1 MRDSLASLTIR
12 GRAFIAAGVTTTV
25 CSILLGF
32 DALMRVGILAVAL
45 PLITAIWVGR
55 TRYRLMAARTVQ
67 PSRVSMGD
75 TAQVRVDLVNRGKLP
90 VGMLLFEDR
99 VPPSLGPSVRFT
111 VDRMGA
117 AWRRSVSY
125 EVQASQRGHYE
136 LGPLGVRISDPF
148 GFIAL
153 SRSFSTTSAI
163 AVVPRVEGLTP
174 LPLSGGAS
182 HAGDRQLRS
191 SPSGSAEDVTVREY
205 RQGDDLRRVHWRS
218 TARVGSL
225 MVRREERQW
234 QNRATLLLDTRHRA
248 HAGTGADSSVEW
260 AISAAASV
268 GVHLEKSGYAVRLLT
283 ERHEPDATQW
293 HAHLAGASER
303 ASLLLDQLSALT
315 LTPLGALREATANL
329 TSEPGLTVAVLG
341 ACTPQDLEDLG
352 VHLPPRTRKLALLLD
367 TSQWASRPV
376 SPSVEEQRV
385 ALARRGWQVSVA
397 VPGASVDSVWRALP
411 THAGHHRRAAV
422 PAQGRA

>member
-1 MRDSLASLTIR
+1 M
-12 GRAFIAAGVTTTV
+12 
-25 CSILLGF
+25 
-32 DALMRVGILAVAL
+32 
-45 PLITAIWVGR
+45 
-55 TRYRLMAARTVQ
+55 
-67 PSRVSMGD
+67 
-75 TAQVRVDLVNRGKLP
+75 
-90 VGMLLFEDR
+90 
-99 VPPSLGPSVRFT
+99 RFT

-268 GVHLEKSGYAVRLLT
+268 GVHLESPDTPSGCSPNGT
-283 ERHEPDATQW
+283 
-293 HAHLAGASER
+293 
-303 ASLLLDQLSALT
+303 
-315 LTPLGALREATANL
+315 NL
-329 TSEPGLTVAVLG
+329 TRHSG
-341 ACTPQDLEDLG
+341 TPTWPA
-352 VHLPPRTRKLALLLD
+352 PPSARPCCW
-367 TSQWASRPV
+367 TSCPRSR
-376 SPSVEEQRV
+376 
-385 ALARRGWQVSVA
+385 
-397 VPGASVDSVWRALP
+397 
-411 THAGHHRRAAV
+411 
-422 PAQGRA
+422 